1 MAQSSQIKM
10 TRKGKCRLQLPR
22 RLHTDS
28 EVQSPYS
35 EFCTLVN
42 ESDFPYQDDIGV
54 SDVPMS
60 IQVDASKSEFAQTQD
75 NVMHVHKES
84 AHQQFEEHSLK
95 SLPEILGLKNS
106 LKRPYPTEDIQH
118 VQCYQREAYNAFDQ
132 SWKTHL
138 PFDTDVN
145 TDALRSMNVLSPP
158 FSTSRKE
165 GRPDQFVNSEPMVWT
180 DLSAYKKQRIS
191 ALDMAFQDGT
201 GSVLPCYHKTQ
212 NEKVRNEQGVNENHH
227 CWSVST
233 LEHNSSVNWKHYGS
247 SQKAYS
253 VQPAETFG
261 WNNNHP
267 ARHFHVNNDLSAS
280 PRCCYPQAVSSCW
293 DDSHRVRN
301 FKPPPLPG
309 IGFVQNK
316 LSAPTGSEEAVD
328 VKVSGLIYKP
338 GSLPPH
344 LQILKQNHSMSST
357 LPGACVGQNKHIAT
371 VTLGASAVQ
380 YKTRTVSEVSGLPM
394 PPVVRSEK
402 RDEAAESTTDDSS
415 SETTVNS
422 PGGSLLGDMDIT
434 SDPSTTPSPSP
445 MKTDIDETAY
455 DCGFPGYLGAHWF
468 QKNLV
473 DFTKHRAELDQEERT
488 REVFGL
494 SDKLKNI
501 KPYVISGWI
510 STTYLRALMSKA
522 DLVNE
527 MFDNALD
534 TVGDIR
540 QEIVENC
547 RKNTPAILARDLV
560 FRVFTLSELN
570 NGFKLQKLSRNKLG
584 AIRRC
589 VKRQFPKADK
599 LVWANKCVPQIKSS
613 LRTLFLH
620 RVKKVQDFWLSEG
633 QN

>member
-10 TRKGKCRLQLPR
+10 TQKGKCRLQLPR
-22 RLHTDS
+22 RLHPDS

-35 EFCTLVN
+35 EFCTFVN
-42 ESDFPYQDDIGV
+42 ESDFPYQDGVGDSDI
-54 SDVPMS
+54 PLS
-60 IQVDASKSEFAQTQD
+60 IQGDASKSDFAQTQD
-75 NVMHVHKES
+75 NVIHVHKES

-106 LKRPYPTEDIQH
+106 LKRHYPTEDIQY
-118 VQCYQREAYNAFDQ
+118 VQCYQKEAYNAFVQ
-132 SWKTHL
+132 PWKTHL
-138 PFDTDVN
+138 PFHTDVN
-145 TDALRSMNVLSPP
+145 TDALQSMNELSPP

-165 GRPDQFVNSEPMVWT
+165 GRPNQFVNPGPVVWK
-180 DLSAYKKQRIS
+180 DRSAHKKQRLS

-201 GSVLPCYHKTQ
+201 GSRLPCYHKTE
-212 NEKVRNEQGVNENHH
+212 NEKVRNEQGVNKNRH

-233 LEHNSSVNWKHYGS
+233 LEHNSSVDWKHYGC
-247 SQKAYS
+247 SQKVYS
-253 VQPAETFG
+253 VQPAETVG
-261 WNNNHP
+261 WNSNHP
-267 ARHFHVNNDLSAS
+267 ARHFHMNNDLSAS
-280 PRCCYPQAVSSCW
+280 PLCCYPQAVSRCW

-301 FKPPPLPG
+301 LKPPPLPG
-309 IGFVQNK
+309 IGFVQSK

-344 LQILKQNHSMSST
+344 LQILKENHSMFST
-357 LPGACVGQNKHIAT
+357 LPGACVEQNKNIT
-371 VTLGASAVQ
+371 TLAASAMQ
-380 YKTRTVSEVSGLPM
+380 HKTQTVSEVSGLPM
-394 PPVVRSEK
+394 PSFVRSE
-402 RDEAAESTTDDSS
+402 RLDEDAQSTAEDSS
-415 SETTVNS
+415 SAVDS
-422 PGGSLLGDMDIT
+422 PGGSLPGDFDIT
-434 SDPSTTPSPSP
+434 SDPSTTPSSCP

-455 DCGFPGYLGAHWF
+455 DCGFPGYLGAQWF

-473 DFTKHRAELDQEERT
+473 DFTKHRAELDREERT
-488 REVFGL
+488 QEVFGL

-522 DLVNE
+522 NLVNE
-527 MFDNALD
+527 MFDNAVD

-613 LRTLFLH
+613 LKTLFLH
-620 RVKKVQDFWLSEG
+620 RVKKVQDFWLSDG
-633 QN
+633 QS